1 LLRREAVEKLTDGD
15 ADGVGGSRGSFTQQ
29 MLELGE
35 HLLDGVQV
43 WGVFRQEEEF
53 GTGGPYGSANSLSL
67 MTAEIVHDDNVAG
80 SQGRDEKLLDIDL
93 KRLAVDRTVEE
104 PWGIDAI
111 MTERGEEGHGL
122 PATVGDLG
130 PEPRAA
136 RRPSPERRHVGLGPS
151 LIEEDQA
158 AGFNPVLIGQ
168 PPRAPSR
175 DVGAILFAGEHGF
188 F

>member
-1 LLRREAVEKLTDGD
+1 
-15 ADGVGGSRGSFTQQ
+15 

-67 MTAEIVHDDNVAG
+67 MTAEVVHDDNVAG